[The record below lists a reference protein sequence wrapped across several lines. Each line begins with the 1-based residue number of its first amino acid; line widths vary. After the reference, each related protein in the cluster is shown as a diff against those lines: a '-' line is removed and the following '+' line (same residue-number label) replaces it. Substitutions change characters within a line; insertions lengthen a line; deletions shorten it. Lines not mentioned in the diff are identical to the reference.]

1 MWRHN
6 LELVAQLLGTKRF
19 ELRSVR
25 RYPGKFKGI
34 SIGLDA
40 MPYAEFR
47 RSLAFSCRAFAMLV
61 VVNFLLADCQIA
73 LVAHAHEGAV
83 CTSWDL

>member
-40 MPYAEFR
+40 MLYAEFR
-47 RSLAFSCRAFAMLV
+47 RSLTFSCRAFAMLV
-61 VVNFLLADCQIA
+61 VVNFYLLTAK
-73 LVAHAHEGAV
+73 LP
-83 CTSWDL
+83 